1 MKCSR
6 FPLQE
11 VSNRI
16 YEKQNQIKNLSK
28 TVNPKFSKEL
38 HKTQNLSNDKTYE
51 KIVLENF
58 STININSINNN
69 FIMLKNNDLVFVK
82 QIIFTSNNEI
92 KFFVQKCDSYSS
104 FFDLPN
110 FLFKDIG
117 SYSIDLP
124 IYRNTLPY
132 SII

>member
-16 YEKQNQIKNLSK
+16 YEKLNQIKNHSK
-28 TVNPKFSKEL
+28 TEYPKFSKEL
-38 HKTQNLSNDKTYE
+38 HVTHHLSSDKVYE
-51 KIVLENF
+51 KVVLENF

-82 QIIFTSNNEI
+82 QIIITCHEM
-92 KFFVQKCDSYSS
+92 
-104 FFDLPN
+104 
-110 FLFKDIG
+110 
-117 SYSIDLP
+117 
-124 IYRNTLPY
+124 
-132 SII
+132 